1 MQEDIIICSSDD
13 ITPRTVAAVGSRA
26 QLFTAIHCAPA
37 FVQRQLLS
45 WLCCYKV
52 TVLRPHFLL
61 AAGFTWPPVFSKG
74 NCNFGF
80 HFVSPLI
87 TFFAPLF
94 RGQM

>member
-74 NCNFGF
+74 NEICC
-80 HFVSPLI
+80 LI
-87 TFFAPLF
+87 DDLSMLPYVISFLVC
-94 RGQM
+94 